1 MTNADKI
8 RNMSDEELAEFLY
21 DLSSHCYGCGDFNGC
36 GCYYGNKECQNFTE
50 WLQQEVKQ

>member
-21 DLSSHCYGCGDFNGC
+21 DLSSHCYECGDFNGC